1 MPAAFL
7 PWLILLLTTLPSL
20 AWSQSSLECPLPPSS
35 TRCAPAA
42 ALGEQAEPA
51 TDMGLLN
58 PVDLLSGQKY
68 QSDTDLPLSQA
79 WPLLQLQ
86 RHWNGQGRN
95 PTPTLGQTGWA
106 LNYDLQL
113 RQQGHA
119 LFMPDGRQ
127 TRLYP
132 PAQLQSSGWFWQGP
146 NGLIL
151 RFDEQGWLIHVRIST
166 QQWLDIER
174 FAGTHPQA
182 YAVNT
187 VRNHLGQALVFD
199 WESQA

>member
-7 PWLILLLTTLPSL
+7 SWLILLLTTLPSL

-132 PAQLQSSGWFWQGP
+132 PAQRQSSGWFWQGP

-174 FAGTHPQA
+174 FCRHASAG
-182 YAVNT
+182 VC
-187 VRNHLGQALVFD
+187 G
-199 WESQA
+199 